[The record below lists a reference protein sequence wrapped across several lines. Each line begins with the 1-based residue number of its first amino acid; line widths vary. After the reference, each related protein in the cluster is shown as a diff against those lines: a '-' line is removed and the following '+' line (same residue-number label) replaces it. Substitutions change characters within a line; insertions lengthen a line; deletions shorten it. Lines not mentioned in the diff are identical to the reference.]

1 MTDTPKRP
9 SEHDIVYRHYR
20 GDYEAYRRDVRLAAA
35 VKDKY
40 RSN

>member
-9 SEHDIVYRHYR
+9 PERYIVHKYYR
-20 GDYEAYRRDVRLAAA
+20 GNYESYRRDVRLAAA

-40 RSN
+40 WSN